1 MPGRGRNFRK
11 MSDARES
18 SFLLSLASPSPPFTA
33 TRRGTTRHDVTRCFT
48 SAYETRKDDAHA
60 RADTQDAQRIFAGRR
75 RVLLSRANCPSSA
88 IPYIL
93 PSSRLL
99 ATPLRPLST
108 RRTAS
113 PFYPLS
119 FILYPLYP
127 GLPRQ
132 ADASAPNGIMHREL
146 VSYRLAVCLIFPIG
160 PELRHAWFP
169 LPPPCVR
176 VHHVCMYVS
185 VPFSPSPLPS
195 FTPLSAR
202 QSRFLPLFLSLRAVL
217 RAPIKE
223 SRPTPVCAP
232 DTIASLFPSS
242 RSLEPLLFLSLRR
255 RLVPPLP
262 TLHPICFLKRR
273 PWPPRTAAVAS
284 RCISPRNC
292 ILHTRPRG
300 RMEESLRSLGGP
312 SV

>member
-18 SFLLSLASPSPPFTA
+18 SFLPSLASPSPPLH
-33 TRRGTTRHDVTRCFT
+33 GDTTRHDVTRCFT

-176 VHHVCMYVS
+176 VPPCVCVCLR
-185 VPFSPSPLPS
+185 PF
-195 FTPLSAR
+195 FTFSAPVLHPLSAH

-255 RLVPPLP
+255 RL
-262 TLHPICFLKRR
+262 
-273 PWPPRTAAVAS
+273 
-284 RCISPRNC
+284 
-292 ILHTRPRG
+292 
-300 RMEESLRSLGGP
+300 
-312 SV
+312 

>member
-18 SFLLSLASPSPPFTA
+18 SFLPSLRLSFSSVH
-33 TRRGTTRHDVTRCFT
+33 GDTTRHDVTRCFT

-176 VHHVCMYVS
+176 VHHACVYVS

-195 FTPLSAR
+195 FTPSLLASPVSFLSS
-202 QSRFLPLFLSLRAVL
+202 SRFVRCY
-217 RAPIKE
+217 AP
-223 SRPTPVCAP
+223 R
-232 DTIASLFPSS
+232 
-242 RSLEPLLFLSLRR
+242 
-255 RLVPPLP
+255 
-262 TLHPICFLKRR
+262 
-273 PWPPRTAAVAS
+273 
-284 RCISPRNC
+284 
-292 ILHTRPRG
+292 
-300 RMEESLRSLGGP
+300 
-312 SV
+312 

>member
-1 MPGRGRNFRK
+1 MLRVIDP
-11 MSDARES
+11 
-18 SFLLSLASPSPPFTA
+18 PPPFGA
-33 TRRGTTRHDVTRCFT
+33 NRVAWARPKLPEDERRARVLVPSFSRLSFSSVHGDTTRHDVTRCFT

-160 PELRHAWFP
+160 PELRHARFP

-176 VHHVCMYVS
+176 VHHGVCM
-185 VPFSPSPLPS
+185 SPS
-195 FTPLSAR
+195 
-202 QSRFLPLFLSLRAVL
+202 LFHLLR
-217 RAPIKE
+217 
-223 SRPTPVCAP
+223 SRPSPPLRSPVP
-232 DTIASLFPSS
+232 FPSS
-242 RSLEPLLFLSLRR
+242 LPL
-255 RLVPPLP
+255 
-262 TLHPICFLKRR
+262 
-273 PWPPRTAAVAS
+273 AS
-284 RCISPRNC
+284 CGA
-292 ILHTRPRG
+292 TRPDKR
-300 RMEESLRSLGGP
+300 
-312 SV
+312 V

>member
-1 MPGRGRNFRK
+1 MLRVIDP
-11 MSDARES
+11 
-18 SFLLSLASPSPPFTA
+18 LPPFGA
-33 TRRGTTRHDVTRCFT
+33 NRVAWARPKLPEDERRARVLVPSFSRLSFSSVHGDTTRHDAATRCFT

-169 LPPPCVR
+169 LPPPCVC
-176 VHHVCMYVS
+176 VCTMCVCM
-185 VPFSPSPLPS
+185 SPSLFHLLRSRPS
-195 FTPLSAR
+195 PPSLLASPVSFLSS
-202 QSRFLPLFLSLRAVL
+202 SRFVRCY
-217 RAPIKE
+217 AP
-223 SRPTPVCAP
+223 R
-232 DTIASLFPSS
+232 
-242 RSLEPLLFLSLRR
+242 
-255 RLVPPLP
+255 
-262 TLHPICFLKRR
+262 
-273 PWPPRTAAVAS
+273 
-284 RCISPRNC
+284 
-292 ILHTRPRG
+292 
-300 RMEESLRSLGGP
+300 
-312 SV
+312 

>member
-1 MPGRGRNFRK
+1 MHTHER
-11 MSDARES
+11 
-18 SFLLSLASPSPPFTA
+18 
-33 TRRGTTRHDVTRCFT
+33 TRRTRNVFL
-48 SAYETRKDDAHA
+48 
-60 RADTQDAQRIFAGRR
+60 QDAVAYS
-75 RVLLSRANCPSSA
+75 SRAQTVPLSSA

-176 VHHVCMYVS
+176 VHHVCVCM
-185 VPFSPSPLPS
+185 SPSLFHLLRSRPS
-195 FTPLSAR
+195 PPSLLTGPVSFLSS
-202 QSRFLPLFLSLRAVL
+202 SRFVRCY
-217 RAPIKE
+217 AP
-223 SRPTPVCAP
+223 R
-232 DTIASLFPSS
+232 
-242 RSLEPLLFLSLRR
+242 
-255 RLVPPLP
+255 
-262 TLHPICFLKRR
+262 
-273 PWPPRTAAVAS
+273 
-284 RCISPRNC
+284 
-292 ILHTRPRG
+292 
-300 RMEESLRSLGGP
+300 
-312 SV
+312 

>member
-1 MPGRGRNFRK
+1 MLRVIDP
-11 MSDARES
+11 
-18 SFLLSLASPSPPFTA
+18 LPPFGA
-33 TRRGTTRHDVTRCFT
+33 NRVAWARPKLPEDERRARVLVPSFSRLSFSSVHGDTTRHDVTRCFT

-195 FTPLSAR
+195 FTPSLLTGPVSFLSS
-202 QSRFLPLFLSLRAVL
+202 SRFVRCY
-217 RAPIKE
+217 AP
-223 SRPTPVCAP
+223 R
-232 DTIASLFPSS
+232 
-242 RSLEPLLFLSLRR
+242 
-255 RLVPPLP
+255 
-262 TLHPICFLKRR
+262 
-273 PWPPRTAAVAS
+273 
-284 RCISPRNC
+284 
-292 ILHTRPRG
+292 
-300 RMEESLRSLGGP
+300 
-312 SV
+312 